1 MTFVELNA
9 VTKITKKRLDEI
21 TENYLFKGTINFRK
35 LLLKS
40 VSNTM
45 FHIEAHLVANIFS
58 NSIQTKNRKSKNYSN
73 AQIMS
78 Y

>member
-9 VTKITKKRLDEI
+9 VHHSKRFNEVTKK
-21 TENYLFKGTINFRK
+21 YLVKVTISFRK

-45 FHIEAHLVANIFS
+45 FHIEAHLVTNIFS
-58 NSIQTKNRKSKNYSN
+58 TSIQTNKKKIKNYSN
-73 AQIMS
+73 AVIMS